1 LLGWRSPDRVLIN
14 ARRRIDDVD
23 LSGRSARTVSRLP
36 DHGDQACQLRLVTGL
51 VRQATFRA
59 ATDPDRGTLPMWPL
73 LAVAVAV
80 VIVVVVAVVVGLG
93 GLSRYLPRRRHPSIS
108 MNAATRGGSR

>member
-1 LLGWRSPDRVLIN
+1 
-14 ARRRIDDVD
+14 
-23 LSGRSARTVSRLP
+23 
-36 DHGDQACQLRLVTGL
+36 
-51 VRQATFRA
+51 
-59 ATDPDRGTLPMWPL
+59 MWPL